1 MINTD
6 DFIKRLE
13 NILDYYNI
21 SASVFAD
28 KIGVQRS
35 SLSHL
40 LSGRNKPS
48 LDFVLRVTDNFPD
61 VDLYWLLNG
70 KGTFPKSE
78 TPAPDIKIPSPSP
91 VYIEPKT
98 EDNNVG
104 DLFSEKT
111 ETDIPQSENEEFEE
125 KNNFEKNTEV
135 VNQASEKTETP
146 ANPAPPIDTIVN
158 YNSDVEQ
165 VVIFYKDG
173 TFKNYKPRK

>member
-78 TPAPDIKIPSPSP
+78 NSAPEVNIPSPPS
-91 VYIEPKT
+91 VYIESKS
-98 EDNNVG
+98 ENSDVG

-111 ETDIPQSENEEFEE
+111 ETDVPESESKEFEE
-125 KNNFEKNTEV
+125 KNNFEENTEAINKV
-135 VNQASEKTETP
+135 PEKAEPST
-146 ANPAPPIDTIVN
+146 NPAPPIDTIVN